1 MNVNEVESLR
11 ESEYEK
17 YLTVEGMKIHYVVRG
32 AGSPL
37 LLLHG
42 AAHLLETWDLNI
54 RSLSEHYQVYAMDL
68 PGHGLSDK
76 PGVAYDMSFF
86 TECALGFMRALGIE
100 RASLI
105 GHSMGGQI
113 CLNIAIN
120 FPEKVDSLILET
132 SAGLS
137 NDISLL
143 HEVCNVPV
151 WIGAEVDE
159 SVTPTAIEQRM
170 KLEFYHPDVIA
181 KEMVERSYRL
191 MQQMPEQRRVLLS
204 ILRNSVTADGLRAEV
219 VMVDRLHLV
228 KSPTLLIHGMQDAI
242 HPLELSQNAC
252 RLITDARLKVIDE
265 CGHCPHIEKSVEFNE
280 AVIAFLAANESGH
293 LSI

>member
-1 MNVNEVESLR
+1 MNVNEITSLM

-32 AGSPL
+32 AGPPL

-42 AAHLLETWDLNI
+42 SAHLLETWDLNI

-76 PGVAYDMSFF
+76 PAVAYNISFF
-86 TECALGFMRALGIE
+86 TKSVIDFMQALGIE
-100 RASLI
+100 HVSLI

-113 CLNIAIN
+113 SLDIAIN

-137 NDISLL
+137 NDIAVL
-143 HEVCNVPV
+143 HEACNVPI
-151 WIGAEVDE
+151 WIGAEADE
-159 SVTPTAIEQRM
+159 SAAPAIIEQRM
-170 KLEFYHPDVIA
+170 KMEFYHPDFIA
-181 KEMVERSYRL
+181 KEMIERAYRVL
-191 MQQMPEQRRVLLS
+191 QQMPEQRRVLLS
-204 ILRNSVTADGLRAEV
+204 ILRNSVTADGLRPEV

-228 KSPTLLIHGMQDAI
+228 KSPTLLIHGTQDKI
-242 HPLELSQNAC
+242 HPVELSQNAS
-252 RLITDARLKVIDE
+252 RLIPDARLKVFDQ
-265 CGHCPHIEKSVEFNE
+265 CGHCSHVEKSAEFNK
-280 AVIAFLAANESGH
+280 AVISFLKATQNNY
-293 LSI
+293 LSL